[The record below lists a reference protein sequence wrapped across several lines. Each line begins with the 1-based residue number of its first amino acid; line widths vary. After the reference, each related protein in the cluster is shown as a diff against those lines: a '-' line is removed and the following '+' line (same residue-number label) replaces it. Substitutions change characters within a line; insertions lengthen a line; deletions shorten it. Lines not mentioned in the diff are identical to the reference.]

1 MESKGSVGEL
11 PWVGPAPHA
20 HEPSNQPFGDET
32 CQTRTMRPFL
42 RRSIIARSIV
52 LALVLTACRTA
63 GTSERAGARTPDGRE
78 ASPVVELRGA
88 RWFTGQGFAAGSRW
102 VQGGRFV
109 ARPPVGTARV
119 VSLDGL
125 YLVPPY
131 ADAHTHSPDGS
142 FNWDNIRNAY
152 LDAGV
157 LYVQVLANHR
167 SGRLAMQGLVN
178 APGEIEATFADAAVT
193 SSGGHPQLLYESLA
207 KFYTPVPPNAERVA
221 LSRARSQEGEV
232 YLLLDSLPDLPGV
245 VRQLRRDGPRDVA
258 ILKVMLLDGAHF
270 AEHRNDTAHVGGR
283 GIDPTL
289 LGALVDSAHAIGRRV
304 WVHVETAQDFADALA
319 AGVDGMAHVPGYGVA
334 FAPDS
339 LLPSYRLSDASIA
352 LAARRKIPV
361 VTTLGLSRDTAARDP
376 IVRRRLEQTAFEN
389 VRRLAAA
396 GVPILTGSDTYSS
409 REAIENDYESLGE
422 VLQLSPLE
430 TLRLRSV
437 NTPRAIRPGRR
448 VGALDPGYDASLL
461 ALACNPLED
470 TKCQQRIVARLKDGI
485 WITPPPSAP
494 LGAACALGTA
504 DSLLGVTLAAMH
516 ARNPVPGISG
526 ALVVRDRPDTAV
538 ARTVGRVSAERE
550 ARPLGAADRLLAG
563 SVGKTF
569 WASLAL
575 RRAARG
581 TLDLDR
587 AIARAIR
594 ETGIP
599 AFAWITPRM
608 LLRHTSGI
616 GEYDEVFMRGLI
628 REPLRTR
635 TTADWLD
642 VLRRNP
648 PAANDT
654 GKFRYSDINYVV
666 LAMLLGGGSEGR
678 AYQAV
683 ESELLKP
690 LGLTGTVPSIAPRV
704 PGLVPGFD
712 GSGSMFGRDAMMQ
725 GDSLVYNPQ
734 FEWGGGGFA
743 STPSDLARWMADMRL
758 GRAFPLD
765 DWSNVIARP
774 PGIADTA
781 QHWRGMGLHVDVGSL
796 GPAYGHSGYMPGYV
810 SWMRWYER
818 SGVAVAIQVNAS
830 DTLRLRDD
838 GFDWADSV
846 VVGLGRACRIGR

>member
-1 MESKGSVGEL
+1 MPVR
-11 PWVGPAPHA
+11 AA
-20 HEPSNQPFGDET
+20 
-32 CQTRTMRPFL
+32 
-42 RRSIIARSIV
+42 I
-52 LALVLTACRTA
+52 LALVLASCRTA
-63 GTSERAGARTPDGRE
+63 GTSERVAARTAQYRE
-78 ASPVVELRGA
+78 SSPIVELRGGQ
-88 RWFTGQGFAAGSRW
+88 WFTGDGFAAGSRW
-102 VQGGRFV
+102 MQGGRFV
-109 ARPPVGTARV
+109 PRPADGATRV
-119 VSLDGL
+119 VPLEGL

-142 FNWDNIRNAY
+142 FNWDNIRKAY

-167 SGRLAMQGLVN
+167 SGRLAMQGVVN

-207 KFYTPVPPNAERVA
+207 KFYSPVPPNAERVA
-221 LSRARSQEGEV
+221 LSRARTQEGEV

-245 VRQLRRDGPRDVA
+245 VRQLRRDPPRDVA
-258 ILKVMLLDGAHF
+258 ILKVMLLDGGHF
-270 AEHRNDTAHVGGR
+270 AEHRDDTAHVGGR
-283 GIDPTL
+283 GIDPAL
-289 LGALVDSAHAIGRRV
+289 LAPLVDSSHAIGRRV

-319 AGVDGMAHVPGYGVA
+319 AGVDGFAHVPGYGVT

-339 LLPSYRLSDASIA
+339 LLPSYRLSDATIA
-352 LAARRKIPV
+352 LAAKRGVPV

-376 IVRRRLEQTAFEN
+376 LVRRRLEQTAFDN

-409 REAIENDYESLGE
+409 REAIENDYLAVGD
-422 VLQLSPLE
+422 VLQLTPLQL
-430 TLRLRSV
+430 LRLRAV
-437 NTPRAIRPGRR
+437 TTPRAIRPGRR
-448 VGALDPGYDASLL
+448 IGALDPGFDASLL
-461 ALACNPLED
+461 ALACDPLAD
-470 TKCQQRIVARLKDGI
+470 TKCQQRIVARLKDGV

-494 LGAACALGTA
+494 LGAVCELGTA
-504 DSLLGVTLAAMH
+504 DSLLGATLAAMQ

-526 ALVVRDRPDTAV
+526 AFVVGERPDTAV
-538 ARTVGRVSAERE
+538 ARAVGRVSITPD
-550 ARPLGAADRLLAG
+550 ARSLGVTDRFLAG

-575 RRAARG
+575 RRAARR

-587 AIARAIR
+587 PLAQAFPDAR
-594 ETGIP
+594 IP

-616 GEYDEVFMRGLI
+616 GEYDEAFMRGLI
-628 REPLRTR
+628 AEPLRVR
-635 TTADWLD
+635 TSADWLD
-642 VLRRNP
+642 VLRRKP
-648 PAANDT
+648 PAAADT
-654 GKFRYSDINYVV
+654 GKFRYSDMNYVV
-666 LAMLLGGGSEGR
+666 LAMLLGGGSEAR

-683 ESELLKP
+683 EGELTRP
-690 LGLTGTVPSIAPRV
+690 LGLTGTIPSTAPRV
-704 PGLVPGFD
+704 AGLVPGFD

-758 GRAFPLD
+758 GRAFPLE
-765 DWSNVIARP
+765 DWPRVVARP
-774 PGIADTA
+774 PGVADTTR
-781 QHWRGMGLHVDVGSL
+781 HWRGMGLHVDIGSL
-796 GPAYGHSGYMPGYV
+796 GATYGHSGYMPGYV

-818 SGVAVAIQVNAS
+818 AGVAVAIQVNAS

-846 VVGLGRACRIGR
+846 VVGLARACRSAR